1 MVMVIMMKIM
11 IRLDSKIAKCS
22 LVKIMVFGMVIVIMI
37 ILVIVTLSCNKDD
50 HGNDNHKRYVN
61 GKISLQCIII
71 LTTFFLLNN
80 FVCISNIRNM
90 IQSSLSLTFP
100 TLPTEGAVFETTLGA
115 PPFIK
120 AHNFETD
127 IIPLK
132 KTKLT
137 SFLLLL
143 IINLTRAPWNNCP
156 PLINTGF

>member
-1 MVMVIMMKIM
+1 
-11 IRLDSKIAKCS
+11 
-22 LVKIMVFGMVIVIMI
+22 MVIVIMI

-50 HGNDNHKRYVN
+50 HGSDKRYYVN
-61 GKISLQCIII
+61 GKISLMCKII

-80 FVCISNIRNM
+80 FLCISNIRNM